1 MIVRTNW
8 PAKMRT
14 YCSQVPEFIDH
25 TLSRFTGLK
34 GAVVPAHITGLG
46 VAVVMSGEATFR
58 INTDVIG
65 LNEASFLVVNKG
77 SKLSITLERDDTLIA
92 LLCFDTTLS
101 KLLYNGLM
109 KSGEETAGWSAVTE
123 EDFSFVEHVHFMN
136 ASLRE
141 QIRLL
146 IELSSSCASFHSLK
160 ADMVVRS
167 ILDSLIS
174 ENHHALQ
181 ISEKL
186 KVVKTVTKIALYK
199 RLAIAREWIESNHHR
214 GVDLQQAADVAML
227 DKHHF
232 LRLFKRAYQITP
244 HHFLT
249 KARLEMAEKLLA
261 ETDLPVSEICR
272 TVGFDSIPSFTS
284 LFKRTYGEAPGRYR
298 RQMRLH

>member
-1 MIVRTNW
+1 MSRSPVANALLFSNR
-8 PAKMRT
+8 P
-14 YCSQVPEFIDH
+14 PEFSDH
-25 TLSRFTGLK
+25 TLCQYMGSK

-46 VAVVMSGEATFR
+46 VAVVMSGKATFR
-58 INTDVIG
+58 INRELIAI
-65 LNEASFLVVNKG
+65 NEDSFLVVNKG
-77 SKLSITLERDDTLIA
+77 SELSFELERDDTLVA
-92 LLCFDTTLS
+92 LLYFDAALS
-101 KLLYNGLM
+101 KLLYNGLLI
-109 KSGEETAGWSAVTE
+109 SSNETAGSSAVGK
-123 EDFSFVEHVHFMN
+123 EDFSLVEHVHFMN

-141 QIRLL
+141 QFQLL
-146 IELSSSCASFHSLK
+146 MKLGNSCASFHSLK

-174 ENHHALQ
+174 ENQNALQ

-199 RLAIAREWIESNHHR
+199 RLAIAREWMESNHQQ

-227 DKHHF
+227 GKQHF

-249 KARLEMAEKLLA
+249 KTRLDMAEKLLI
-261 ETDLPVSEICR
+261 ETDLAVSEICR
-272 TVGFDSIPSFTS
+272 AVGFDSIPSFTS